1 MMNLRGR
8 SVARGMVFI
17 LPLVLQSIGSEILRA
32 ESALAA
38 KEGYTTVRSDAAEYT
53 KRAQAHQVPAVRL
66 VDQFGR
72 PTDLRKLM
80 SEDRPLMVNFIFTSC
95 PTICP
100 VLTSSFASVQK
111 ALDASG
117 EVKPRMISI
126 SIDPAFDTP
135 DRLLDYS
142 RRYGAED
149 DWYFLTG
156 HREDILQVLQAFDAY
171 RGEKMNHTPVMFLR
185 GRPGQ
190 SWVRLTGY
198 PSVAELISE
207 YHASIR
213 P

>member
-1 MMNLRGR
+1 MNMRGR
-8 SVARGMVFI
+8 ITRCGTAFVLPFMLQFI
-17 LPLVLQSIGSEILRA
+17 GEGGLMAEDALP
-32 ESALAA
+32 A
-38 KEGYTTVRSDAAEYT
+38 KEGFSAVSSGGAEYT
-53 KRAQAHQVPAVRL
+53 KRTQAHQVPAVRL

-72 PTDLRKLM
+72 HEDLRKLM

-198 PSVAELISE
+198 PTAAELISE
-207 YHASIR
+207 YHESIR